1 VKITINGEERELPE
15 GMTVASL
22 LSSLGAARSGIA
34 VARNENVVRRSE
46 YETLVIAAGDSVE
59 IIKAV
64 AGG

>member
-1 VKITINGEERELPE
+1 MKVTINGDERELPE
-15 GMTVASL
+15 GTTVASL

-34 VARNENVVRRSE
+34 VARNENVVRRSD